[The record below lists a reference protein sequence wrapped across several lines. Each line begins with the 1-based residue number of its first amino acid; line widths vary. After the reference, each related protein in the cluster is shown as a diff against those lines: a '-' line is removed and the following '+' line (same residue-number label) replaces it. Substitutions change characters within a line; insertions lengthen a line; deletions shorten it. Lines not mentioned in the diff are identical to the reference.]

1 MHELIGYNQ
10 HGLPIFIRKRG
21 TVKTENV
28 HQKMRV
34 ALGPW
39 GIGAR
44 SAHYLLILLSY
55 RYNVATNI
63 RRRGHHDF
71 GHKELY
77 LVDRIQTRI
86 RDIYNVVIYPRHQ
99 NLMEFKALDMI
110 SVGIGPLSYDSDY
123 VEKEAPDKTLK
134 GDRLFLAECMG
145 LVLALLPIATKEE
158 IKIFAAFMLTHPK
171 LTDSNFRDLAKLYK
185 EKADGITIFP
195 KLPSMVKSYYIRWKK
210 NQEIK
215 ASRRTLGSAA
225 VELREKLFKNS
236 TSIERFHPAESVA
249 SPVDLVGAPVAPLP
263 DEEAASTSAVETFV
277 PPIVA
282 PSQQQHIPVHSKTAG
297 HRCAWAPFCQH
308 TREVCGGGKQ
318 NMCKYRDKF
327 KDIT

>member
-1 MHELIGYNQ
+1 
-10 HGLPIFIRKRG
+10 
-21 TVKTENV
+21 
-28 HQKMRV
+28 MRV

-123 VEKEAPDKTLK
+123 VEK
-134 GDRLFLAECMG
+134 
-145 LVLALLPIATKEE
+145 
-158 IKIFAAFMLTHPK
+158 
-171 LTDSNFRDLAKLYK
+171 
-185 EKADGITIFP
+185 
-195 KLPSMVKSYYIRWKK
+195 
-210 NQEIK
+210 
-215 ASRRTLGSAA
+215 
-225 VELREKLFKNS
+225 
-236 TSIERFHPAESVA
+236 
-249 SPVDLVGAPVAPLP
+249 GAPEKNIEGGP
-263 DEEAASTSAVETFV
+263 FV
-277 PPIVA
+277 L
-282 PSQQQHIPVHSKTAG
+282 SGVHGPCFGFTA
-297 HRCAWAPFCQH
+297 HC
-308 TREVCGGGKQ
+308 
-318 NMCKYRDKF
+318 N
-327 KDIT
+327 